1 MTAKPKA
8 YGYEMEPLP
17 VDWAPAE
24 QVMVEESKRKTQPGV
39 AWAPCPDCTHLG
51 AALVR
56 DGDHLVWRVHWVRT
70 YGHAD
75 RQCRASGQR
84 LCDAP
89 ARKVPQ
95 AKNPTCPCSA

>member
-1 MTAKPKA
+1 MTAKAPL
-8 YGYEMEPLP
+8 GYEMEPLP
-17 VDWAPAE
+17 LDLGPE
-24 QVMVEESKRKTQPGV
+24 HERQVVESKRKANPGV

-56 DGDHLVWRVHWVRT
+56 EGDHLVWREHWVKT
-70 YGHAD
+70 YGNAT
-75 RQCRASGQR
+75 RQCRASSQR

-95 AKNPTCPCSA
+95 GKSPACPCSM